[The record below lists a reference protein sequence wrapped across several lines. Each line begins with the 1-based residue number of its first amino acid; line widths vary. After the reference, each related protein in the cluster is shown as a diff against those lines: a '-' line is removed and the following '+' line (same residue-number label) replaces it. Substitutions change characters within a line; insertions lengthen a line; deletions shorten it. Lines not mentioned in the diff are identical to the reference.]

1 MKSFVCRVLY
11 ILYFRDHY
19 IARVLFSTGIGI
31 FRDGCRMLSLACSDY
46 VPKVVEDVTCRTML
60 LVFIFGMCNF
70 GPFVFFPQVEGR
82 YLDMER
88 MLSEDCWWN
97 LQEQLG
103 LCVFNVLIFN
113 WQQIEP
119 FGYRQILLPP
129 PSLP

>member
-1 MKSFVCRVLY
+1 MFDVEPCFSCLFLECV
-11 ILYFRDHY
+11 ILGR
-19 IARVLFSTGIGI
+19 
-31 FRDGCRMLSLACSDY
+31 
-46 VPKVVEDVTCRTML
+46 
-60 LVFIFGMCNF
+60 
-70 GPFVFFPQVEGR
+70 FVFFPQVEGR
-82 YLDMER
+82 YLDIEK

-103 LCVFNVLIFN
+103 VCVFNVLIFN